1 MHDQIRKIQC
11 SKQTQPTAS
20 AVKPRSSLTGALLL
34 LLSLKTGNPPQW
46 EGSWTEF
53 YRKSGL
59 RVRKVAPI
67 FASRVAKEFAQSQM
81 HYSGTVKCRVPATCP
96 ACPSHPPVDQHLTTC
111 HDQIEQ
117 SQHQYPYSLA
127 DACRTPR
134 SNVEPVQ
141 GKPMLFR
148 KTLNGT
154 GNLRCV
160 SNIDGHGTA
169 SGCHVAP
176 LRRCRWREP

>member
-1 MHDQIRKIQC
+1 M
-11 SKQTQPTAS
+11 
-20 AVKPRSSLTGALLL
+20 
-34 LLSLKTGNPPQW
+34 
-46 EGSWTEF
+46 
-53 YRKSGL
+53 
-59 RVRKVAPI
+59 RKVAPI
-67 FASRVAKEFAQSQM
+67 FASRVAKAFAQSQM
-81 HYSGTVKCRVPATCP
+81 HYSGSVKCRVPATCP

-169 SGCHVAP
+169 SGCHVTP
-176 LRRCRWREP
+176 LRRCRWRDSEHRARGRSAPASCAPAPPVRQALIDWPLLWRYGVEINGYVTPQSGSRSATTKRPTRRP